1 MKLLLGSSKEL
12 NFKYNFIYV
21 SLFVTKVFFF
31 FVNTEHLDELKRI
44 NQRNVL
50 RRHTE
55 QFVGWFE
62 CKVGAC
68 IDL

>member
-1 MKLLLGSSKEL
+1 MYLYLLLKC
-12 NFKYNFIYV
+12 
-21 SLFVTKVFFF
+21 FFF